1 MKFVGYRDPAS
12 LQQKLLATPLRFLL
26 LIPFSWLYAAGVW
39 LRNWL
44 YVLGV
49 FRVRTLPCTVIS
61 VGNIS
66 VGGTGKTP
74 AVVAIA
80 KHLQKEG
87 IRVAVLLRGYKRH
100 AREKVTVVSDGK
112 KMCVSPRESGDEA
125 YMMARYLSDVP
136 IVVGGQRY
144 LAGEVALSRFNVD
157 VLLLDDAYQH
167 RQLGRDVDILTVPAT
182 HPFGNPG
189 RLLPAGTLR
198 EPPTA
203 LRRADIILL
212 THADTPDISEDA
224 KEAVKQLAP
233 NALILE
239 STHQPT
245 HLYPLIGEDSEAR
258 TEVKE
263 LEGKR
268 LLAVCGI
275 GNPEGFVAT
284 LQRCSP
290 ESVELLAF
298 PDHHVYTETDRQ
310 EIYAAFRASEADL
323 IVTTQKDAQKLANI
337 VEYGYPPIVVLA
349 VALVVTDGDE
359 KLTEVLL
366 ERIRKS

>member
-12 LQQKLLATPLRFLL
+12 LQKRLLATPLRFLL
-26 LIPFSWLYAAGVW
+26 ILLSWLHAVGVW
-39 LRNWL
+39 MRNWF

-61 VGNIS
+61 VGNIT

-74 AVVAIA
+74 AVIAIA

-87 IRVAVLLRGYKRH
+87 MRVAILLRGYKRH
-100 AREKVTVVSDGK
+100 ARERVTIVSDGK
-112 KMCVSPRESGDEA
+112 KVCVSPRESGDEA
-125 YMMARYLSDVP
+125 YMMARHLSDVP

-144 LAGEVALSRFNVD
+144 LSGQVALSRFNVD

-167 RQLGRDVDILTVPAT
+167 RQLGRDVDILTLPAT
-182 HPFGNPG
+182 HPFGNPE

-203 LRRADIILL
+203 LRRADIVLL
-212 THADTPDISEDA
+212 THADTPDISVDA
-224 KEAVKQLAP
+224 RQAVKRLAP
-233 NALILE
+233 NALVLE

-245 HLYPLIGEDSEAR
+245 HLYPVVSEDSEER
-258 TEVKE
+258 MGVEE

-275 GNPEGFVAT
+275 GNPESFVAT
-284 LQRCSP
+284 LRRCSP
-290 ESVELLAF
+290 ENVELLAF
-298 PDHHVYTETDRQ
+298 PDHHVYTETDGQ
-310 EIYAAFRASEADL
+310 QIYDAFRAAKADL
-323 IVTTQKDAQKLANI
+323 IVTTQKDEQKLVSLA
-337 VEYGYPPIVVLA
+337 EHHELPIVVLA
-349 VALVVTDGDE
+349 VALVIDGGDE
-359 KLTEVLL
+359 RLTDVLL
-366 ERIRKS
+366 ASIRAE